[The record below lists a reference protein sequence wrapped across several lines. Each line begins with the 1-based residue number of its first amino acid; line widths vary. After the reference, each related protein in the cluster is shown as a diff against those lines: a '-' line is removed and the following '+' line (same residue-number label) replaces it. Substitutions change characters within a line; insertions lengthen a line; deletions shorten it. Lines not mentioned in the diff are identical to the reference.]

1 MKTLY
6 LLRHAQAASAAPME
20 SDHARPLTPDGRAQ
34 TEGLKS
40 FMAGKSINPQ
50 VVLASDSRRTME
62 TAELSGLKSVTA
74 LPGLYLATAGDIAG
88 IVQAAPDDARDL
100 MIVAHNPGIGDLS
113 LSFSGDEI
121 YAFAPGTLAVFT
133 TTAESWLLMSPENT
147 ELREVYTP

>member
-34 TEGLKS
+34 TEALKS
-40 FMAGKSINPQ
+40 FMAGKSIQPQ
-50 VVLASDSRRTME
+50 IVLASDSRRTME
-62 TAELSGLKSVTA
+62 TAQLSGLKDITA
-74 LPGLYLATAGDIAG
+74 LPGLYLATSDDIAG
-88 IVQAAPDDARDL
+88 IVQTAADTANAL

-121 YAFAPGTLAVFT
+121 YSFTPGTLAVFT
-133 TTAESWLLMSPENT
+133 TTAESWLLISPENT
-147 ELREVYTP
+147 QLREVYTP